1 MRIGYLRIAAA
12 CVVVVSGLFPM
23 GVPARED
30 APKPIRATEVVE
42 AAEEGQRAAAV
53 EVAELAVAEGMVG
66 SVAAAAEVYIIRE
79 KSFVGGGRDVWIAA
93 NDRVVASLSNG
104 SHVRLTLDQAVN
116 SINAVQAKAGFAY
129 MALDNRVGETIY
141 ARIDYF
147 KGTITEIP
155 ADEGAALVAKTKPM
169 TLLDEVRPN
178 DAYDNLL
185 VNPELLGLGLVST
198 AVEPVT
204 ADEHSAVIS
213 FYRPGKL
220 VAERP
225 FSFWNQDG
233 YAASLYGGQYVQ
245 LRVAPGSHR
254 FVGFSERLSVLEM
267 SVKAGQEYAVE
278 FDVGMGWNQAHI
290 KLLPVNTTAE
300 ASKIAGWKQTLSLV
314 GVDQDVL
321 ASDKV
326 APRVAAGFSHL
337 QQNREKWLSEEAVRR
352 SNIGVGSN

>member
-1 MRIGYLRIAAA
+1 MRSGYLKVSVACAA
-12 CVVVVSGLFPM
+12 VVSCLFSM
-23 GVPARED
+23 GAQARQDVPPPAV
-30 APKPIRATEVVE
+30 AAEVVE
-42 AAEEGQRAAAV
+42 AAEQGQLAAAV
-53 EVAELAVAEGMVG
+53 ETAEVAVAEGAADP
-66 SVAAAAEVYIIRE
+66 VAAATQVYIIRE
-79 KSFVGGGRDVWIAA
+79 KSFVGGGRGVWIAA

-104 SHVRLTLDQAVN
+104 SHVRLTLDQAIN
-116 SINAVQAKAGFAY
+116 SINAVQGKAGFAY
-129 MALDNRVGETIY
+129 MALDNRPGETIY
-141 ARIDYF
+141 ARIEYL

-198 AVEPVT
+198 AVEPMT
-204 ADEHSAVIS
+204 TDEHSAVIS

-220 VAERP
+220 VAQLP
-225 FSFWNQDG
+225 FTFWNQDG

-267 SVKAGQEYAVE
+267 SVEAGKEYAVE

-290 KLLPVNTTAE
+290 KLLPVDTTAQ
-300 ASKIAGWKQTLSLV
+300 ASKIDGWKQTLALV
-314 GVDQDVL
+314 GVDQAAL
-321 ASDKV
+321 ASEKA
-326 APRVAAGFSHL
+326 APRVAAGFSYL
-337 QQNREKWLSEEAVRR
+337 QQNQQKWLSEEAVRR
-352 SNIGVGSN
+352 SNTGAGSN